1 MFPVRR
7 LLPLRNSFKLPPLRQ
22 SFRIG
27 NRLPETQKR
36 WNGSSSAEPP
46 RPHRN
51 VVGVFSPAS
60 AAIFVAVGT
69 ALYFYFRHEKKKSIE
84 QREKERSSQAYGRP
98 NIGGPF
104 SLIKCTGSTTSEPV
118 IFTEN
123 DLLGKW
129 SLVYFGF
136 TNCPDICPAEL
147 DKVTVV
153 MNELKKSFPNIPIQ
167 PIFISVDPARD
178 TPSQIHTYLQ
188 DFHPD
193 YIGLVGDYQQTK
205 SVCKAYR
212 VYFSTPPDADPKG
225 DYLVDHSIFV
235 YLMDPQGKFVEAFG
249 QSTDQHTAAEKIKE
263 LITEWISTA

>member
-1 MFPVRR
+1 MFTARR
-7 LLPLRNSFKLPPLRQ
+7 LLSCHNALTPLRQ
-22 SFRIG
+22 SPRTIK
-27 NRLPETQKR
+27 RLSKTQKR
-36 WNGSSSAEPP
+36 WNGSSSSEPP
-46 RPHRN
+46 RPTRN

-60 AAIFVAVGT
+60 AAIFIAVGT
-69 ALYFYFRHEKKKSIE
+69 GLFFYFRHEKQKLIE
-84 QREKERSSQAYGRP
+84 EREKERSSQAYGRP
-98 NIGGPF
+98 NVGGSF
-104 SLIKCTGSTTSEPV
+104 SLTKCTGSTTSEPV
-118 IFTEN
+118 TFTEK

-136 TNCPDICPAEL
+136 TNCPDICPEEL
-147 DKVTVV
+147 DKVTAV
-153 MNELKKSFPNIPIQ
+153 MDDLKKSFPDTPIQ

-263 LITEWISTA
+263 LITEYKSA